1 MNSLIF
7 ILLQASAGD
16 KGQSGMSLVFLVAII
31 VVFYFFMIRP
41 QMKKQKL
48 ERDFRNTIQKGAK
61 IVTIGGLH
69 GRIVEVNERTFM
81 IEIDSNVKVRIEKSA
96 ISAEA
101 TKALEQNV
109 PSKTTS

>member
-1 MNSLIF
+1 MNSLNF
-7 ILLQASAGD
+7 ILLQAGTGGQ
-16 KGQSGMSLVFLVAII
+16 GQSGMSLVFLVAII

-69 GRIVEVNERTFM
+69 GRILEINERTFM
-81 IEIDSNVKVRIEKSA
+81 IEVDTNVKVRIEKSA

-101 TKALEQNV
+101 TKALEQNT
-109 PSKTTS
+109 PAKITS

>member
-7 ILLQASAGD
+7 ILLQAGAGGQ
-16 KGQSGMSLVFLVAII
+16 GQSGMSLVFLVAII

-81 IEIDSNVKVRIEKSA
+81 IEIDTNVKVRIEKSA

-109 PSKTTS
+109 PAKTTS